1 MSLQDK
7 QNEIREYALE
17 RIEEAYD
24 YDPSSLRDVHELHHQ
39 IFNSDYYIIG
49 RYQAKQWLGADTF
62 DCIATVRDY
71 EENNFGQLHTDIS
84 EPENVVNMYTYIVGE
99 ELIQELVEEFLDSEE

>member
-24 YDPSSLRDVHELHHQ
+24 YDPSSLRDAYELHHQ
-39 IFNSDYYIIG
+39 IFNTDYYIIG

-84 EPENVVNMYTYIVGE
+84 EPEQVVNMYTYIVGE
-99 ELIQELVEEFLDSEE
+99 ELIQELVEEFLDSRE